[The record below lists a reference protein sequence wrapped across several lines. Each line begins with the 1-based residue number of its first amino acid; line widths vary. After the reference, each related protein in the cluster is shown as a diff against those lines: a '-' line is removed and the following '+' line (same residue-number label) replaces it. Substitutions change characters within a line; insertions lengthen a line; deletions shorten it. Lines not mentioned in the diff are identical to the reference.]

1 VKSIEEYDNDTISCS
16 DYSVVME
23 GMPLDVTKDELQK
36 QLDAFYEGLNPDSI
50 PAKWRRPFK
59 VAKLNVGK
67 PFYLHE

>member
-1 VKSIEEYDNDTISCS
+1 
-16 DYSVVME
+16 ME